1 MAATGF
7 FGLLKSEDEGDD
19 EKVPPSVK
27 RQLLKAQ
34 RALRNEDYGGAE
46 RAYHNAL
53 KLLATSEHAS
63 TQPYIEARAVTLD
76 KVSGWSLD
84 CHGNSI
90 EVPHVCMSIIGASLS
105 EPHIDEF
112 AVTTCTV

>member
-1 MAATGF
+1 MGLAYETLIIYIYSRTTRPRSTSAVIYFAATGF

-46 RAYHNAL
+46 RAYHDAL

-76 KVSGWSLD
+76 KVSG
-84 CHGNSI
+84 
-90 EVPHVCMSIIGASLS
+90 
-105 EPHIDEF
+105 
-112 AVTTCTV
+112 